1 MAALDISNTYSGL
14 RGATRSRFWLV
25 PLSALLG
32 LAAWQ
37 LIVVVGQYPAFILPA
52 PARVARRLSI
62 ALTDGT
68 LLRHTAITLG
78 EVLLGLVLG
87 LLVAS
92 LLGYLLAKSPAVER
106 IVAPYVVAS
115 QSVPV
120 VAYAPLLIIWFGS
133 GLLSKVLICTLIV
146 FFPILI
152 NVVVGMRGVPEELRD
167 LMRSLRA
174 SPWQTFLHLE
184 LPAALPVLLGGLKIG
199 ATLSVIGAVV
209 GEFMGADA
217 GLGFLVILGRGQFD
231 TALIFVAIFTLV
243 AIAMS
248 IYSVIALLERRLL
261 KWHRRY

>member
-1 MAALDISNTYSGL
+1 MTALDISNAYSGL

-25 PLSALLG
+25 PLSALMG
-32 LAAWQ
+32 LAGWQ
-37 LIVVVGQYPAFILPA
+37 LIVVIGQYPAFILPG
-52 PARVARRLSI
+52 PARVARRLII
-62 ALTDGT
+62 ALSDGT

-87 LLVAS
+87 LLVAA

-106 IVAPYVVAS
+106 IVSPYVVAS

-152 NVVVGMRGVPEELRD
+152 NVVVGLRGVPEELRD

-174 SPWQTFLHLE
+174 SPWQTFLQLE

-217 GLGFLVILGRGQFD
+217 GLGFLVTLGRGQFD

-243 AIAMS
+243 AIATS
-248 IYSVIALLERRLL
+248 LYSVIALLERRLL
-261 KWHRRY
+261 KWHKHY

>member
-1 MAALDISNTYSGL
+1 M
-14 RGATRSRFWLV
+14 
-25 PLSALLG
+25 
-32 LAAWQ
+32 
-37 LIVVVGQYPAFILPA
+37 
-52 PARVARRLSI
+52 
-62 ALTDGT
+62 
-68 LLRHTAITLG
+68 
-78 EVLLGLVLG
+78 
-87 LLVAS
+87 S
-92 LLGYLLAKSPAVER
+92 L
-106 IVAPYVVAS
+106 AS